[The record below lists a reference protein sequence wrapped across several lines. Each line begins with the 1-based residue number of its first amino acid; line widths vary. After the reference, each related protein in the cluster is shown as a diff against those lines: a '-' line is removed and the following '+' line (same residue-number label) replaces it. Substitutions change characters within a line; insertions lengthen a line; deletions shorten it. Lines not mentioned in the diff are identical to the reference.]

1 MDVMEKEAERSAGQF
16 NERLNEQSNGQ
27 SQAQQ
32 YPQAQSEQI
41 NQTAPTKPVGGY
53 QVNFCNFQKIEYMQE
68 KRTPNFVWF
77 LIAPVIL
84 VIIAVIG
91 FRLGEREGMLTGILS
106 SLFAFLCFLYGLW
119 RCLKPSDNRYLKE
132 HKWIVAGRNMY
143 LGMII
148 DVERVHPIMDRIS
161 ALNRESGFDFFRYVV
176 RYIDSSGVMKEIRTL
191 NVEDPDFYAVGKHVV
206 VFERDGKAVVDGIA
220 VYGGSEEPDPSY
232 SIYREML
239 GDLKKLF

>member
-1 MDVMEKEAERSAGQF
+1 MMDVMEKEAERSA
-16 NERLNEQSNGQ
+16 ERLNGQ
-27 SQAQQ
+27 LNERS
-32 YPQAQSEQI
+32 SEQL
-41 NQTAPTKPVGGY
+41 PTKPAGVY

-119 RCLKPSDNRYLKE
+119 RHLKPSDNRYLRD

-232 SIYREML
+232 SIYREMMD
-239 GDLKKLF
+239 DLKKLF

>member
-1 MDVMEKEAERSAGQF
+1 MMDAMEKEAERSA
-16 NERLNEQSNGQ
+16 ERLNGQLNERSNEQL
-27 SQAQQ
+27 
-32 YPQAQSEQI
+32 
-41 NQTAPTKPVGGY
+41 PTKPAGGY

-91 FRLGEREGMLTGILS
+91 FRLGGREGLLTGILS
-106 SLFAFLCFLYGLW
+106 GLFAFLCFLYGLW
-119 RCLKPSDNRYLKE
+119 RHLKPSDNRYLRD

-148 DVERVHPIMDRIS
+148 DVERVHPIMDRLS
-161 ALNRESGFDFFRYVV
+161 AINRESGFDFFRYVV

-206 VFERDGKAVVDGIA
+206 VFEREGKAVVDGIA

-239 GDLKKLF
+239 GDVKKLF

>member
-1 MDVMEKEAERSAGQF
+1 MDAMEKEAERSA
-16 NERLNEQSNGQ
+16 ERLNGQLNERSNEQL
-27 SQAQQ
+27 
-32 YPQAQSEQI
+32 
-41 NQTAPTKPVGGY
+41 PTKPVGGY

-119 RCLKPSDNRYLKE
+119 RHLKPSDNRYLKE
-132 HKWIVAGRNMY
+132 HKWIVAGKNMY

-148 DVERVHPIMDRIS
+148 DVERVHPIMDRLS
-161 ALNRESGFDFFRYVV
+161 AINRESGFDFFRYVV

-206 VFERDGKAVVDGIA
+206 VFEREGKAVVDGIA

-232 SIYREML
+232 SIYKEML